1 MFEMGDDANKLL
13 GVPTNAPSAVK
24 KTTPVWVF
32 ASVALLVVATGGG
45 SAWLVV
51 QHGRADAAPAATPGD
66 SGAPKFVVH
75 LDGFTVNLADLEET
89 HFLRVTMDLGLD
101 HLPGGSEKDGA
112 GHGLPVARIRDSIL
126 KVLTMCKADPLLTPE
141 GKTQLK
147 KNLLDSLNRDAP
159 ELGVRDVYFTEF
171 LVQR

>member
-1 MFEMGDDANKLL
+1 MSDDTNNLL
-13 GVPTNAPSAVK
+13 GVPTS
-24 KTTPVWVF
+24 TP
-32 ASVALLVVATGGG
+32 SVAKRATPIWLVAGTVLMAIAAGGG

-51 QHGRADAAPAATPGD
+51 QRGRADEAPKTAQAD
-66 SGAPKFVVH
+66 SGAPKSVVH
-75 LDGFTVNLADLEET
+75 LDGFTVNLADPEET

-112 GHGLPVARIRDSIL
+112 HGLPVARIRDSVL
-126 KVLTMCKADPLLTPE
+126 KVLTTCQADPLLTSE

-147 KNLLDSLNRDAP
+147 KNLVDSLNRDVP